1 VSYESS
7 PPQPPE
13 ADQDQVPHTRPLDLV
28 SVRRISSGRRALP
41 GSDPPISIIWSH
53 LFSKISPEPRIPLSF
68 FGEERLQVQPS
79 EIAATDLDM
88 GSCVLNWSS
97 WATNSFLDISRL
109 WLLLRLLK
117 FGVQFSGQKMNAL
130 LHGDLSGT
138 VLDRSFVCGSHVLGM
153 MASAGTNDTPAM
165 VLFHARRVQTAWES
179 LAELFGGDNYRT
191 KVQAAAL
198 VVSSHVYM
206 CMPQM
211 ALFYIQKSCDFIKA
225 GNLRLVPTFGRPP
238 EFSEDLHETLVALSQ
253 TVYWANYM
261 FLMRGGPEPRAT
273 AKLEMEFRQELPV
286 GKSPSLFLRVELMP
300 FHSELIQS
308 SSRSVL

>member
-1 VSYESS
+1 M
-7 PPQPPE
+7 
-13 ADQDQVPHTRPLDLV
+13 D
-28 SVRRISSGRRALP
+28 
-41 GSDPPISIIWSH
+41 
-53 LFSKISPEPRIPLSF
+53 
-68 FGEERLQVQPS
+68 
-79 EIAATDLDM
+79 
-88 GSCVLNWSS
+88 
-97 WATNSFLDISRL
+97 
-109 WLLLRLLK
+109 
-117 FGVQFSGQKMNAL
+117 AL

-138 VLDRSFVCGSHVLGM
+138 VLDRAFVCGSHVLGM
-153 MASAGTNDTPAM
+153 MASAGTNETPAM

-179 LAELFGGDNYRT
+179 LAELFKGNNYRT

-211 ALFYIQKSCDFIKA
+211 ALLYIQKSCEFIKA
-225 GNLRLVPTFGRPP
+225 GNLRFVPICGRPP

-273 AKLEMEFRQELPV
+273 AKLEKEFRQELPV
-286 GKSPSLFLRVELMP
+286 GEFTSLFLRIELMLFYSKFIP
-300 FHSELIQS
+300 S

>member
-1 VSYESS
+1 
-7 PPQPPE
+7 
-13 ADQDQVPHTRPLDLV
+13 
-28 SVRRISSGRRALP
+28 
-41 GSDPPISIIWSH
+41 
-53 LFSKISPEPRIPLSF
+53 
-68 FGEERLQVQPS
+68 
-79 EIAATDLDM
+79 M
-88 GSCVLNWSS
+88 
-97 WATNSFLDISRL
+97 
-109 WLLLRLLK
+109 
-117 FGVQFSGQKMNAL
+117 
-130 LHGDLSGT
+130 
-138 VLDRSFVCGSHVLGM
+138 LDRAFVCGSHVLGM

-179 LAELFGGDNYRT
+179 LAELFGGSDYRT

-211 ALFYIQKSCDFIKA
+211 ALLYIQKSCDFIKA
-225 GNLRLVPTFGRPP
+225 GNLQFVPTFGRPP

-273 AKLEMEFRQELPV
+273 AKLEKEFRHELPV
-286 GKSPSLFLRVELMP
+286 GEFTSLFFRLELIL
-300 FHSELIQS
+300 FYSELIQS